1 MKNLISISDL
11 SKAEILSIMD
21 EADRFAEALKG
32 REVKKLPTLRG
43 RTVFTMF
50 YENSTRTRASFE
62 TAGKWMSADVINIS
76 ASSSSV
82 KKGESLRDTALTL
95 KSIGADALIMRHPS
109 SGAAQ
114 HVASFIGDTAVI
126 NAGDGANQH
135 PTQALLDAT
144 TLRRKRGDLE
154 GQHVVIV
161 GDILHSRVAR
171 SNAQLLTTLGAEVTF
186 VAPPTL
192 LPIGVENWGVRVSHD
207 LDSVLPSADA
217 VMMLRVQAER
227 MNGGFFPS
235 HREYATRY
243 GLSKARHAALKDDA
257 VVMHPG
263 PMLRGM
269 EINYSVADAPNTVV
283 LQQVTAGVHVRMAV
297 LFQLLVGGE
306 SATDTQPTA

>member
-1 MKNLISISDL
+1 MKNLLSISDL
-11 SKAEILSIMD
+11 TPNEIVRIMD

-95 KSIGADALIMRHPS
+95 KSIGADALVMRHPS

-114 HVASFIGDTAVI
+114 HVASFIGETAVI
-126 NAGDGANQH
+126 NAGDGSNQH

-144 TLRRKRGDLE
+144 TLRRQRGDLS

-171 SNAQLLTTLGAEVTF
+171 SNAQLLNALGADVTF

-207 LDSVLPSADA
+207 LDAELPSADA

-227 MNGGFFPS
+227 MNGGLPSRRRRRHVELPEDAPRMFVGDSVFPGGVGKTNSPADFQQLLSDVTERFFSLPDG
-235 HREYATRY
+235 TR
-243 GLSKARHAALKDDA
+243 L
-257 VVMHPG
+257 HPG
-263 PMLRGM
+263 HGDSTTVGDEAPHVEEWAERGW
-269 EINYSVADAPNTVV
+269 
-283 LQQVTAGVHVRMAV
+283 
-297 LFQLLVGGE
+297 
-306 SATDTQPTA
+306 